1 MLKSYKTLLSINLIE
16 ERMMDDDEVMI
27 DDLEFAANN
36 RYLWRWTYPSI
47 DNDVR
52 FFIEK
57 RLSQSTILTYDMG
70 KCKLSMIITNNNFA
84 FGKKNRKI

>member
-16 ERMMDDDEVMI
+16 EQIDNDDVDVDLIDDMI
-27 DDLEFAANN
+27 DINNNNN

-57 RLSQSTILTYDMG
+57 RLSQSSSSSLSTIFTYDYGMFDI
-70 KCKLSMIITNNNFA
+70 MM
-84 FGKKNRKI
+84 KIEKQN

>member
-16 ERMMDDDEVMI
+16 EQIDNDVDVDLIDDMI
-27 DDLEFAANN
+27 DINNNN

-57 RLSQSTILTYDMG
+57 RLSSQSSSLSTIFTYDYGM
-70 KCKLSMIITNNNFA
+70 CDIMM
-84 FGKKNRKI
+84 KIEKQN

>member
-1 MLKSYKTLLSINLIE
+1 MLKSYKTLLSIHLIE
-16 ERMMDDDEVMI
+16 ERMDDVDEFMVDEI
-27 DDLEFAANN
+27 EIIGSS

-57 RLSQSTILTYDMG
+57 RLAISSSSSSSSLSTIFTYDYG
-70 KCKLSMIITNNNFA
+70 
-84 FGKKNRKI
+84 R